1 MEQKKFGL
9 RSIFSLLAMIVIM
22 SSCGGGGGGGSGDEL
37 DIYPI
42 PTVLLSANVNSI
54 ETNTSFSLTWSST
67 NATSCLASGDWSDFI
82 GLSGSKSIVET
93 SSGTKTY
100 NIDCTGKGGT
110 ASATVN
116 ISITDPV
123 EPTVTLSASTTSVTT
138 GYVEDIVDRSIFA
151 ISKEC
156 HS

>member
-54 ETNTSFSLTWSST
+54 ETNTSF
-67 NATSCLASGDWSDFI
+67 
-82 GLSGSKSIVET
+82 
-93 SSGTKTY
+93 
-100 NIDCTGKGGT
+100 
-110 ASATVN
+110 
-116 ISITDPV
+116 
-123 EPTVTLSASTTSVTT
+123 
-138 GYVEDIVDRSIFA
+138 RA
-151 ISKEC
+151 I
-156 HS
+156 